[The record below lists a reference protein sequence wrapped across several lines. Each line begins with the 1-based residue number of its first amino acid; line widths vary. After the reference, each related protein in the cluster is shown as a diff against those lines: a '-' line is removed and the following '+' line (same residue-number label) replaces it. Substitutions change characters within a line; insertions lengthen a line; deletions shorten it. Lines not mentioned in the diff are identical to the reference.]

1 MVILKEILEYKNMDE
16 LKGIAREFNIRGF
29 AKFRKAELILHLAK
43 EMQSEDFKEELK
55 KKLNKSMLILLN
67 LVLTN
72 QDIKY
77 NDLKENFL
85 KFRSIGTFYR
95 TFNWLYSMALINES
109 FSEIKDIIVL
119 EEGET
124 IEDYFE
130 NEAEAEGYNIFKSE
144 AEFEEFF
151 DSKINISN
159 ELIWLKEHVSQ
170 KIPNLDSE
178 ILEGTDKGKE
188 EEEVEK
194 EELVKELSL
203 KEQIIKKLEQVSLKS
218 SRSSRSFEGILIAI
232 STFIHGYKGV
242 DVDEIKHRTK
252 IIRPTLIAKRDDEKV
267 GISIWHFPNASKS
280 KLLTL
285 KGSLYD
291 FKKEYGDNLIFY
303 IYDLTGKAITNEV
316 RKKLEEDTAVIY
328 RTKQSFE

>member
-1 MVILKEILEYKNMDE
+1 MVILKEILEHKNMDE
-16 LKGIAREFNIRGF
+16 LKGIAREFNISGF
-29 AKFRKAELILHLAK
+29 TKFRKAELILHLAK
-43 EMQSEDFKEELK
+43 EMQTEDFKEEVK

-72 QDIKY
+72 KDIKY
-77 NDLKENFL
+77 NDLKESFL

-95 TFNWLYSMALINES
+95 TFNWLYSMALIDES
-109 FSEIKDIIVL
+109 FSEIGDFIVL

-130 NEAEAEGYNIFKSE
+130 NEAEAEGCFIFKNE
-144 AEFEEFF
+144 AEYYEFF
-151 DSKINISN
+151 DLKISISN
-159 ELIWLKEHVSQ
+159 ELIWLKEHISQ
-170 KIPNLDSE
+170 KIPNLESE
-178 ILEGTDKGKE
+178 IQKGIDKGEE

-203 KEQIIKKLEQVSLKS
+203 KEQLIKKLEQVSLKS
-218 SRSSRSFEGILIAI
+218 SRSSRSFDGILGAI

-242 DVDEIKHRTK
+242 DVDEIKPRTK
-252 IIRPTLIAKRDDEKV
+252 IIRPTLIAKRDNEKV

-291 FKKEYGDNLIFY
+291 FKKEYKDNLIFY

-316 RKKLEEDTAVIY
+316 RKNLEEDTAVIY